1 MKKYIT
7 IFFLLSVLMFSFNMV
22 SAVPPFLTSAEGS
35 TVGLQIFYPQIEAV
49 EYNKNFTFE
58 IHISNLSNGVQF
70 ENSEVDCYVY
80 LYNSVGEPILES
92 DAIGDGT
99 SEFDLKIKILSG
111 NFTEYGKRNRFYIRC
126 NASENLEGEMSG
138 FYDITGNGKIL
149 PGGVVVLGFVLMMMI
164 IFMGITFFLI
174 RAVGLIIDASFDIL
188 DVAYAWGLYF
198 GLLGLNQLSIIYLGT
213 LEVMNWLDLFV
224 TILAFPLV
232 IIPIIA
238 FFLSLFRENKTKRAE
253 RQAW

>member
-1 MKKYIT
+1 MRK
-7 IFFLLSVLMFSFNMV
+7 VLMVFSFLFICILVINMV
-22 SAVPPFLTSAEGS
+22 GAVPPFLTSAESS
-35 TVGLQIFYPQIEAV
+35 TVGLRIFYPQIEAL

-58 IHISNLSNGVQF
+58 IHVSNLSNGVQF
-70 ENSEVDCYVY
+70 ENTEVDCYVH

-92 DAIGDGT
+92 DAIGDG
-99 SEFDLKIKILSG
+99 SDEYDLEIKILSG
-111 NFTEYGKRNRFYIRC
+111 NFTEYGKRNSFFIWC
-126 NASENLEGEMSG
+126 NTSEDLGGEVGG

-198 GLLGLNQLSIIYLGT
+198 GLLGLNQLAIIYLGT

-232 IIPIIA
+232 VVPVVA

-253 RQAW
+253 KQAW